1 MQAKPLPKFGEWD
14 VNDPSSAE
22 DFSIIFNKARTE
34 KKLGSQTDSLSKPES
49 LPNHAAVLGKPPS
62 VSLSLFYAYLQR
74 NVCVVKLGDST
85 EPSEHQLNMF
95 HKHKQISDFRLLQE
109 KA

>member
-1 MQAKPLPKFGEWD
+1 MASAKPLPKFGEWD

-49 LPNHAAVLGKPPS
+49 LPNHATVLGKPPPS
-62 VSLSLFYAYLQR
+62 RKWFC
-74 NVCVVKLGDST
+74 CV
-85 EPSEHQLNMF
+85 
-95 HKHKQISDFRLLQE
+95 
-109 KA
+109 

>member
-1 MQAKPLPKFGEWD
+1 MEEWWWREKKKRRKTRKIRELLVTCAVVVLDFAKPLPKFGEWD

-49 LPNHAAVLGKPPS
+49 LPNHATVLGKPPS
-62 VSLSLFYAYLQR
+62 VSLSLSYAYLQR
-74 NVCVVKLGDST
+74 NVCG
-85 EPSEHQLNMF
+85 
-95 HKHKQISDFRLLQE
+95 
-109 KA
+109 